1 MLEIIVISIIGVA
14 ALAYLIYFFICESK
28 KENMCA
34 GCPYAAGC
42 SRNKKGIKRT

>member
-34 GCPYAAGC
+34 GCPYTAGC
-42 SRNKKGIKRT
+42 NKNRKGIKKA